1 MTLQLRINPMLKSR
15 KAGPW
20 WLKQLSLC
28 EKSNPDTSE
37 RNMEWKNKVF
47 PTKPTIRETNFMVA
61 VWVLFKLDI
70 CLYII
75 CKFVLEL
82 RLYKTLYKLKD
93 LYLVS
98 YLHTFKWYNNKGSL
112 SQHGASLGMFPL
124 IKRLYATEVSTTLVL
139 SLINHSL
146 TTAAK
151 AAAGWQSPS
160 PNL

>member
-1 MTLQLRINPMLKSR
+1 
-15 KAGPW
+15 
-20 WLKQLSLC
+20 
-28 EKSNPDTSE
+28 
-37 RNMEWKNKVF
+37 MEGKNKVF
-47 PTKPTIRETNFMVA
+47 PTKPTVRETNFMVA
-61 VWVLFKLDI
+61 VWVSFKLDFS

-93 LYLVS
+93 LYLV
-98 YLHTFKWYNNKGSL
+98 YLHTFKGYSNKGSL
-112 SQHGASLGMFPL
+112 SQHGASLGMLPL
-124 IKRLYATEVSTTLVL
+124 IKRLYAAEVSATLVP

-151 AAAGWQSPS
+151 AAAGWQAPS